1 MVVDGFRLFHVLV
14 TTITTDII
22 FSKKVTMSWIM
33 PFFKMEMISLTLV
46 LH

>member
-1 MVVDGFRLFHVLV
+1 MVVDGFRSFHVLV